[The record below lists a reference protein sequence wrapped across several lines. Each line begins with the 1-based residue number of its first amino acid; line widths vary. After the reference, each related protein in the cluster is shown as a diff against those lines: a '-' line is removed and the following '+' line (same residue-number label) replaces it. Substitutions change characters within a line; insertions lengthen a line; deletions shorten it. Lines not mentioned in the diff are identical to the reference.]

1 MEFEKE
7 FELAKTVIKGAGEI
21 LLSYYHKSGNFAQK
35 EDGSFLTEADIA
47 SEEFIKRKFADQF
60 PEYGFIGEE
69 TEGIEKE
76 ISWII
81 DPLDGTLAFTRHL
94 AEFGIAVAL
103 KKGNKLIFGVE
114 YIPLSSD
121 LLFAFEGQGAYKNDS
136 RLSVS
141 VTDNM
146 SKAFATIGMQNFWKE
161 SYIDRTASLL
171 RQKIN
176 NHFHVG
182 LSSVVEAY
190 YLASGIVDLYIRFEQ
205 PIWDIA
211 AQYVLMKEA
220 GAVIT
225 DEYGKPLQISFS
237 KDARHNLVVTNPLLA
252 EQARDL
258 LCMKG

>member
-7 FELAKTVIKGAGEI
+7 FELAKAVIQDAGEI
-21 LLSYYHKSGNFAQK
+21 LLSYYHKPSNFTQK

-47 SEEFIKRKFADQF
+47 SEQFIKRKLADQF

-69 TEGIEKE
+69 TEGIKKE

-94 AEFGIAVAL
+94 SEFGIAIAL
-103 KKGNKLIFGVE
+103 KRGNQLIFGVE
-114 YIPLSSD
+114 YIPLSND

-136 RLSVS
+136 KLSVS
-141 VTDNM
+141 TMDDL
-146 SKAFATIGMQNFWKE
+146 SKSFASIGMQNFWKGE
-161 SYIDRTASLL
+161 YVSQTTALL

-190 YLASGIVDLYIRFEQ
+190 YLSSGIVDLYIRFEQ

-225 DEYGKPLQISFS
+225 DEYGKPLRIGFS
-237 KDARHNLVVTNPLLA
+237 KDARHNLLATNPLLA
-252 EQARDL
+252 ENAKDL
-258 LCMKG
+258 LYRKG